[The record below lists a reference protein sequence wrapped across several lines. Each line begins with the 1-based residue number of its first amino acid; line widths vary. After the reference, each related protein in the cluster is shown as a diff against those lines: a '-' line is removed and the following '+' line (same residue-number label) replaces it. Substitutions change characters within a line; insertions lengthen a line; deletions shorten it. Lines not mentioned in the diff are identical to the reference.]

1 MSLLDDFEILDE
13 RVGTACK
20 ESTMNMF
27 LHRFMTPY
35 INKSIPRNQIYVG
48 YFDVQIN
55 DVLKCLNGLF
65 EADAHPNWDSYTGV
79 DISWDLSEWL
89 DKGCNKVYI
98 GYNYMY
104 FRPENR
110 RVLKFKLFNADEIIP
125 NANIKWEYDR
135 WGSRYAN
142 EGHKNEYKG
151 YKILSVCNRHIGTG
165 WLEFDM
171 DLIVQL
177 VGTGFQW
184 PECDQVPPAYK
195 IIPHGWN
202 KNTMGEYVQKPIENH
217 VFEYII

>member
-13 RVGTACK
+13 RAGTACK

-27 LHRFMTPY
+27 LHHFITPY
-35 INKSIPRNQIYVG
+35 INMVIPKNQIYAS
-48 YFDVQIN
+48 YFDVHVHDII
-55 DVLKCLNGLF
+55 KCLNGLF
-65 EADAHPNWDSYTGV
+65 ETNSNWDSYDDV
-79 DISWDLSEWL
+79 DITWDLSEWI
-89 DKGCNKVYI
+89 DRGCNKVYI

-110 RVLKFKLFNADEIIP
+110 RILKFKLFDANKVIP
-125 NANIKWEYDR
+125 DANIKMVYDK
-135 WGSRYAN
+135 WGGRYAN

-151 YKILSVCNRHIGTG
+151 YQILSICNRHIGTG

-184 PECDQVPPAYK
+184 PECDQVPPTYK
-195 IIPHGWN
+195 IIPHGWD
-202 KNTMGEYVQKPIENH
+202 KNTMGEYVPKPIENH